1 MRIQSGEVFVRS
13 LVLGTATALS
23 IAASVGVYA
32 ADLAY
37 PPPIAVPPQ
46 YGELAPPAAVPPRV
60 VVVPVPAAP
69 PPYYSAPVPP
79 PVFGPGVVPPAGVAV
94 VPREPCPQLGPCA
107 ACGPQGRCTTYPEV
121 YPSRNE
127 PLARQVY
134 PDPNTRSAAPYYSPH
149 AQGAYSSPIA
159 PQPPLINQFSG
170 AAAAWPAPTTAQ
182 QPEGPVRYL
191 PRQEPRR
198 ER

>member
-1 MRIQSGEVFVRS
+1 MRS

-60 VVVPVPAAP
+60 IVVPVPAAP
-69 PPYYSAPVPP
+69 PPYYGAPVPH
-79 PVFGPGVVPPAGVAV
+79 PVFGPSVVPPAGVAV

-107 ACGPQGRCTTYPEV
+107 ACGPQSGCTPYPEV

-127 PLARQVY
+127 PLGRQVY
-134 PDPNTRSAAPYYSPH
+134 PDPNTRSGAPYYYGPH
-149 AQGAYSSPIA
+149 AHGAYSGPVA
-159 PQPPLINQFSG
+159 PQPPLINQLSG
-170 AAAAWPAPTTAQ
+170 EGAAWPVGAAAQ
-182 QPEGPVRYL
+182 QPEGPYL
-191 PRQEPRR
+191 PRQETRR